1 MPNVIFM
8 DSDGTSTSVDCSV
21 GTSLMKSAQ
30 LRGIGGIY
38 GDCGG
43 EQMCATCHV
52 YVDEAFLHTLPEI
65 SDDED
70 EMLDAT
76 AADRMFNS
84 RLSCAIIIKPEH
96 ENMIVHL
103 PKFQR

>member
-1 MPNVIFM
+1 MPNVTFV
-8 DSDGTSTSVDCSV
+8 DSNGTSTSVDCTV
-21 GTSLMKSAQ
+21 GTTLMKNAQ

-52 YVDEAFLHTLPEI
+52 YVAEAFLHTLPEI
-65 SDDED
+65 SNDED

-76 AADRMFNS
+76 ASDRLFNS

-96 ENMIVHL
+96 ENMTVHL